1 MKRRILIPWKGK
13 PLVNY
18 INALNN
24 LSADYTITEEVIPI
38 TDYDGL
44 LIPGGFDVSPEFYHQ
59 EMNGSY
65 AEGMNKQLDEL
76 QLYYIDQ
83 FVKTLKPI
91 LGICR
96 GHQLLNVY
104 FNGTLIQHLPNY
116 EKHSSPDFQDD
127 QVHEVYSD
135 EDNVF
140 TELYGKRFYVNS
152 SHHQAVDKLGEGLHI
167 ALRCPD
173 GTIEAMYH
181 EQLPII
187 GVQFHPERMCFE
199 KSRDD
204 TVDGSKII
212 DYYLTE
218 MIRL

>member
-152 SHHQAVDKLGEGLHI
+152 SHHQAVDKLGEGLHV

-218 MIRL
+218 MIR

>member
-24 LSADYTITEEVIPI
+24 LSVDYTITEEVIPI

-65 AEGMNKQLDEL
+65 AEGMDKQLDEL

-83 FVKTLKPI
+83 SVKAHKPI

-116 EKHSSPDFQDD
+116 EKHSSTDFQDD

-218 MIRL
+218 TIR

>member
-18 INALNN
+18 INALVN
-24 LSADYTITEEVIPI
+24 LSADYTITEKVIPI

-65 AEGMNKQLDEL
+65 AEGIDKQLDEL

-83 FVKTLKPI
+83 FVKAHKPI

-173 GTIEAMYH
+173 GIIEAMYH

-218 MIRL
+218 MIR

>member
-1 MKRRILIPWKGK
+1 MKRRILLPWKGK

-18 INALNN
+18 INALVN
-24 LSADYTITEEVIPI
+24 LSADYIITEEVIPI

-83 FVKTLKPI
+83 FVKAHKPI

-152 SHHQAVDKLGEGLHI
+152 SHHQAVDKLGEGLQI

-218 MIRL
+218 MIR

>member
-65 AEGMNKQLDEL
+65 AEAMNKQLDEL

-152 SHHQAVDKLGEGLHI
+152 SHHQAVDKLGEGLHV

-218 MIRL
+218 MIR

>member
-1 MKRRILIPWKGK
+1 MKRRILLPWKGK

-18 INALNN
+18 INALVN

-218 MIRL
+218 MIR

>member
-65 AEGMNKQLDEL
+65 AEGMDKQLDEL
-76 QLYYIDQ
+76 QFYYIDQ
-83 FVKTLKPI
+83 FVKAHKPI

-218 MIRL
+218 MIR

>member
-18 INALNN
+18 INALVN

-65 AEGMNKQLDEL
+65 AEGMDKQLDEL

-83 FVKTLKPI
+83 FVKAHKPI

-127 QVHEVYSD
+127 QVHEVYSE

-152 SHHQAVDKLGEGLHI
+152 SHHQAVDKSGEGLHI

-218 MIRL
+218 MIR

>member
-204 TVDGSKII
+204 TVNGSKII

-218 MIRL
+218 MIR

>member
-1 MKRRILIPWKGK
+1 MKRRILLPWKGK

-18 INALNN
+18 INALVN

-152 SHHQAVDKLGEGLHI
+152 SHHQAVDKLGEGLQI

-218 MIRL
+218 MIR

>member
-1 MKRRILIPWKGK
+1 MKRKILIPWKGK

-18 INALNN
+18 INALVN
-24 LSADYTITEEVIPI
+24 LSADYVITEEIIPI
-38 TDYDGL
+38 NEFDGL

-65 AEGMNKQLDEL
+65 AEGMDKQLDEL

-83 FVKTLKPI
+83 FVKAHKPI

-104 FNGTLIQHLPNY
+104 FGGTLIQHLPNY

-140 TELYGKRFYVNS
+140 TELYGKRLYVNS

-218 MIRL
+218 MIR

>member
-65 AEGMNKQLDEL
+65 AEGMDKQLDEL

-83 FVKTLKPI
+83 FVKAHKPI

-218 MIRL
+218 MIR

>member
-18 INALNN
+18 INALVN
-24 LSADYTITEEVIPI
+24 LSADYVITEEIIPI
-38 TDYDGL
+38 NEFDGL

-83 FVKTLKPI
+83 FVKAHKPI

-104 FNGTLIQHLPNY
+104 FGGTLIQHLPNY

-140 TELYGKRFYVNS
+140 TELYGKRFSVNS
-152 SHHQAVDKLGEGLHI
+152 SHHQAVDILGEGLHI

-187 GVQFHPERMCFE
+187 SVQFHPERMCFE
-199 KSRDD
+199 KNRDD
-204 TVDGSKII
+204 TIDGSVII
-212 DYYLTE
+212 NYFLTE
-218 MIRL
+218 MIRK

>member
-76 QLYYIDQ
+76 QLYYIDK
-83 FVKTLKPI
+83 FVKAHKPI

-218 MIRL
+218 MIR

>member
-65 AEGMNKQLDEL
+65 AEGMDRQLDEL

-83 FVKTLKPI
+83 FVKAHKPI

-218 MIRL
+218 MIR

>member
-18 INALNN
+18 INALVN

-65 AEGMNKQLDEL
+65 AEGMDKQLDEL

-181 EQLPII
+181 EQFPII

-204 TVDGSKII
+204 TADGSKII

-218 MIRL
+218 MIR